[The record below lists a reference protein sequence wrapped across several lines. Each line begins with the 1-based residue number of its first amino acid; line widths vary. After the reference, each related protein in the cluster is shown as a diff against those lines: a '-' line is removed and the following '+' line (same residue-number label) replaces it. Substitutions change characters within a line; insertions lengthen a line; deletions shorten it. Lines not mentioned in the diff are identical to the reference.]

1 MNPRQRRGVLLM
13 IVAALGAV
21 LVFFTVVS
29 YVNTLSSE
37 LGTYRTVLRLT
48 QDVDPY
54 QPITEDM
61 VEPYEVPAKFFDEE
75 VFLTNLAEA
84 DESLTQPGSEAVSST
99 FLQEG
104 TLLQKSMVIPAPALE
119 SGEREI
125 AIMINAETGVA
136 GKVSRQSRVD
146 VYATFQPN
154 DQSNACA
161 VRILT
166 DVEVLDVGDIGSQID
181 AQTGGTNAVVPVTFR
196 LTPEQA
202 LQLTYAEAF
211 ASKLRLALVSAQ
223 GSGAPGDLDFCAE
236 DQLAAIGQQGDED
249 GTDSD
254 PSGTTGGN

>member
-21 LVFFTVVS
+21 VVFFTIVS
-29 YVNTLSSE
+29 YVNTLNSE

-75 VFLTNLAEA
+75 TFLA
-84 DESLTQPGSEAVSST
+84 DLTDADQALSQPGSEAVSAT
-99 FLQEG
+99 FLQAG

-119 SGEREI
+119 NGEREI

-146 VYATFQPN
+146 VYASFQPN
-154 DQSNACA
+154 EQSPACA
-161 VRILT
+161 IRVLT
-166 DVEVLDVGDIGSQID
+166 NVEVLDVGDIGSQID
-181 AQTGGTNAVVPVTFR
+181 SQTGGTNTVVPVTFR
-196 LTPEQA
+196 LTPQQA
-202 LQLTYAEAF
+202 LQLTYAESF
-211 ASKLRLALVSAQ
+211 ASKVRLALVSAR
-223 GSGAPGDLDFCAE
+223 GAGTPGEMEFCSD
-236 DQLAAIGQQGDED
+236 DQLEALGEQRNDEQD
-249 GTDSD
+249 N
-254 PSGTTGGN
+254 SGPGGF